1 MEKILVIDDEPQ
13 ILLIIATR
21 LEASGYKVFT
31 TSSGEEGLNIAKQ
44 EMPDL
49 IFLDHIMPG
58 MDGDEVLERLKED
71 PMTKY
76 IPVVMFTADTKRVKI
91 EEYQARGAM
100 DCLFKPFL
108 PEELISKVQ
117 DVLGKSS

>member
-13 ILLIIATR
+13 ILLIVSTR
-21 LEASGYKVFT
+21 LKASGYTVFT
-31 TSSGEEGLNIAKQ
+31 TSSGEEGLQKAK
-44 EMPDL
+44 EEGPDL

-58 MDGDEVLERLKED
+58 MDGDEVLDRLKED
-71 PMTKY
+71 PSTKY
-76 IPVVMFTADTKRVKI
+76 IPVVMFTADAKRVKVG
-91 EEYQARGAM
+91 EYQARGAI

-117 DVLGKSS
+117 EIFGKSS